1 MERYTRRIGIGTIAG
16 AASSAL
22 LLLTLDKP
30 VFSIICGLLVG
41 IGYALA
47 FRPTPRAHL
56 DSALA
61 GAALGVALWAAFSV
75 IAIPLLEGDR
85 PQWTADG
92 LRPLFPALIGWV
104 LYGALLA
111 ALAQVLSDVARAQLG
126 PEVPPA
132 PVVPAR
138 PTRIV
143 ILGGGFAGVTTAQHL
158 EQEFGPDPGV
168 ALTLV
173 SNTNALLFTPMLAEV
188 ASSSLE
194 PTHITTPLR
203 TSLHRTEVVRGQ
215 AMRIDTERR
224 VVALEPDDTR
234 LLGDDRARVGR
245 VIEYDHLVLALG
257 AVSNYLGME
266 GVRKN
271 SFDFKSLNDATRIRN
286 HVIDLFDR
294 AARDPDRA
302 HRAPLLTFVVA
313 GGGFAGAELAGGLN
327 DFARGMLAYY
337 PAILPEEVKV
347 VLVHS
352 RDRILPELGEPL
364 AAYALERMAAR
375 GVTFKLNARV
385 ADARPGAVIL
395 QGGEEIPTATLVWTA
410 GTTPNPLVKTLPVER
425 DRRGAAITDATL
437 AVPGHP
443 GLWALGDCAAVPD
456 QQPGIICP
464 PTAQFALRQAYRLA
478 ANIHACVHGKPTKPF
493 KFDAI
498 GSLCVVGHHTA
509 CAEVK
514 GMRFSGLFA
523 WLMWRGIYVSKLP
536 GLDRKVRVCAD
547 WLIELF
553 FPRDIAQT

>member
-1 MERYTRRIGIGTIAG
+1 MERYTRRVGIGAIAG
-16 AASSAL
+16 LASSAL
-22 LLLTLDKP
+22 LFVTLDKP
-30 VFSIICGLLVG
+30 LLSLICGLIVG

-47 FRPTPRAHL
+47 FRPTPRAYL

-61 GAALGVALWAAFSV
+61 GAALGVALWAAISV

-92 LRPLFPALIGWV
+92 LRPLFPALVGWV

-111 ALAQVLSDVARAQLG
+111 TLAQVLSDVARAQLG

-132 PVVPAR
+132 PPVPVR

-158 EQEFGPDPGV
+158 EQEFGPNPGV

-215 AMRIDTERR
+215 ATRIDLERR
-224 VVALEPDDTR
+224 TVVLEPDDPA
-234 LLGDDRARVGR
+234 LLGDSRASADR

-266 GVRKN
+266 GVQRH

-286 HVIDLFDR
+286 HVIELFDR
-294 AARDPDRA
+294 AARDLDRA

-337 PAILPEEVKV
+337 PSILP
-347 VLVHS
+347 
-352 RDRILPELGEPL
+352 
-364 AAYALERMAAR
+364 
-375 GVTFKLNARV
+375 
-385 ADARPGAVIL
+385 
-395 QGGEEIPTATLVWTA
+395 
-410 GTTPNPLVKTLPVER
+410 
-425 DRRGAAITDATL
+425 
-437 AVPGHP
+437 
-443 GLWALGDCAAVPD
+443 
-456 QQPGIICP
+456 
-464 PTAQFALRQAYRLA
+464 
-478 ANIHACVHGKPTKPF
+478 
-493 KFDAI
+493 
-498 GSLCVVGHHTA
+498 
-509 CAEVK
+509 
-514 GMRFSGLFA
+514 
-523 WLMWRGIYVSKLP
+523 
-536 GLDRKVRVCAD
+536 
-547 WLIELF
+547 
-553 FPRDIAQT
+553 